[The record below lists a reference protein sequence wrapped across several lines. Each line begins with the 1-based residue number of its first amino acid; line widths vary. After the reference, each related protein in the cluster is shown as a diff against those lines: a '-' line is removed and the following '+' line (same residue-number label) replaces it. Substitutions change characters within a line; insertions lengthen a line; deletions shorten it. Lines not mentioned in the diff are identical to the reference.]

1 MTFFLCRQVVL
12 KEKENINDGIGS
24 PDGYLV
30 IGLFVTWLLV
40 FLCIF
45 RGVKSSGKAS
55 YFLAI
60 FPYIVLLILLIRAV
74 TLPGA
79 VDGIL
84 FFLTP
89 QWDKLLDAQVWYAAV
104 TQVFFSLSVC
114 FGSIISY
121 SSFNRF
127 QNNVHK
133 DVVVVAYLDTITS
146 LVSGFTIFGVLGNLA
161 HNLGTKDIGS
171 VVKGGPGLAFISY
184 PEAISKFSWVPQLF
198 SVLFFLMLFVLAIGS
213 IVGMSTCCCRAI
225 RDNFPKVKQWHG
237 SLLITSVS
245 FVLGLVYVTPGGQ
258 FMLNLIDNYAGAMM
272 VLVVGI
278 LELYIL
284 GWVYGVQRICKDTAM
299 MITNKPGWYWRS
311 NWGVITPVLMTAIL
325 IYSYA
330 TYSPLLYKDEEYPPW
345 AVAIGWT
352 IFSLGVA
359 QIPIFLIIAMMKYPG
374 KTLKDRFFGS
384 FQPKSD
390 WGPWDSETKELYRRE
405 VQMDEATR
413 PKGAWNFIKHNL
425 TD

>member
-1 MTFFLCRQVVL
+1 MVL
-12 KEKENINDGIGS
+12 KERDNINDGIGT

-40 FLCIF
+40 FLCVF
-45 RGVKSSGKAS
+45 RGVRSTGKAS

-60 FPYIVLLILLIRAV
+60 FPYVVLIILLIRAC
-74 TLPGA
+74 TLEGA

-89 QWDKLLDAQVWYAAV
+89 KWEKLMDAQVWYAAV

-127 QNNVHK
+127 NNNVHK
-133 DVVVVAYLDTITS
+133 DVVVVAYLDTATS

-161 HNLGTKDIGS
+161 HNLGTKDIAS

-213 IVGMSTCCCRAI
+213 IVGMTTCCCRAI
-225 RDNFPKVKQWHG
+225 RDYFPKVKQWHG
-237 SLLITSVS
+237 CLLITVVS
-245 FVLGLVYVTPGGQ
+245 FALGLMYVTPGGQ
-258 FMLNLIDNYAGAMM
+258 FMLNLIDQYAGAMM

-284 GWVYGVQRICKDTAM
+284 GWVYGVQRICKDTGM
-299 MITNKPGWYWRS
+299 MISNKPGWYWRS
-311 NWGVITPVLMTAIL
+311 CWGVITPVLMTAIL

-330 TYSPLLYKDEEYPPW
+330 TYKPLTYKDQEYPTW
-345 AVAIGWT
+345 AEAIGWT
-352 IFSLGVA
+352 AFAFGVA
-359 QIPIFLIIAMMKYPG
+359 QIPIWLIVAMMQYPG
-374 KTLKDRFFGS
+374 KTLKDRFIGA

-390 WGPWDSETKELYRRE
+390 WGPWDAETRELYKSD
-405 VQMDEATR
+405 VQMDAATR
-413 PKGAWNFIKHNL
+413 QKGAWNFIKHNL

>member
-1 MTFFLCRQVVL
+1 M
-12 KEKENINDGIGS
+12 KEKDNIDDGIGT
-24 PDGYLV
+24 PDGFLV
-30 IGLFVTWLLV
+30 VSLFISWLLV

-55 YFLAI
+55 YFLAL
-60 FPYIVLLILLIRAV
+60 FPYVVLIILLIRAV
-74 TLPGA
+74 TLEGA

-89 QWDKLLDAQVWYAAV
+89 KWEKLLDAQVWYAAV

-114 FGSIISY
+114 FGSIISF

-127 QNNVHK
+127 ENNLHK
-133 DVVVVAYLDTITS
+133 DVVVVAYLDTATS
-146 LVSGFTIFGVLGNLA
+146 LVSGLTIFGVLGNLA
-161 HNLGTKDIGS
+161 HNLGNKDIAS

-184 PEAISKFSWVPQLF
+184 PEAISKFTFVPQLF

-213 IVGMSTCCCRAI
+213 LVGMTSACVRAVRESYPSI
-225 RDNFPKVKQWHG
+225 KQWHG
-237 SLLITSVS
+237 SLYMVIVA
-245 FVLGLVYVTPGGQ
+245 FGIGLVYVTPGGQ

-284 GWVYGVQRICKDTAM
+284 GWVYGVHRICKNTDM
-299 MITNKPGWYWRS
+299 MISNKPGWYWRS
-311 NWGVITPVLMTAIL
+311 CWGVITPVLMTAIL

-330 TYSPLLYKDEEYPPW
+330 TYTPLTYKNQEYPPW
-345 AVAIGWT
+345 AVAVGWT
-352 IFSLGVA
+352 IFSIGVA
-359 QIPIFLIIAMMKYPG
+359 QVPIWLVVAMMKYSG
-374 KTLKDRFFGS
+374 KSIKDRFFGA
-384 FQPKSD
+384 FKPLSD
-390 WGPWDSETKELYRRE
+390 WGPWDTATRELYKSE
-405 VQMDEATR
+405 VQMDAATR
-413 PKGAWNFIKHNL
+413 QKGAWNFIKHNL